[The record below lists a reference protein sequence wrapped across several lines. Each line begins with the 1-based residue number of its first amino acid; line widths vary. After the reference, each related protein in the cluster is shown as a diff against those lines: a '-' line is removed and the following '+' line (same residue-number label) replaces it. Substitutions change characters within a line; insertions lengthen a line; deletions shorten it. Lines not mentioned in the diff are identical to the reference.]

1 MNANPKIKI
10 TQPPGTKGNENHRL
24 FATMNRR
31 AMDMIGSK
39 EVVFSFRKMTIRAP
53 IFLEEKRFSVQSN
66 GLFTFSSNSK
76 EDVERLLGEYELEK
90 DGDDY
95 LLQKIEP

>member
-1 MNANPKIKI
+1 
-10 TQPPGTKGNENHRL
+10 
-24 FATMNRR
+24 
-31 AMDMIGSK
+31 MIGSK

-53 IFLEEKRFSVQSN
+53 ILEEKRFSVQSN
-66 GLFTFSSNSK
+66 GVFTFSSNSK